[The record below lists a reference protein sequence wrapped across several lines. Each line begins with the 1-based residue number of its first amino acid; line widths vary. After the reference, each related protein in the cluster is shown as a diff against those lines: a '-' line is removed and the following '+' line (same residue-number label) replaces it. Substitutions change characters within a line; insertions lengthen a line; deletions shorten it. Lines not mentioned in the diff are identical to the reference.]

1 LAERNSRLAHSDC
14 RTWLDPERLSHNGS
28 AAALGAGAMG
38 AVAIMNSEVVIP
50 KIGRG
55 SHVEGFSLDIARAF

>member
-1 LAERNSRLAHSDC
+1 
-14 RTWLDPERLSHNGS
+14 
-28 AAALGAGAMG
+28 MG

-50 KIGRG
+50 KIGCG